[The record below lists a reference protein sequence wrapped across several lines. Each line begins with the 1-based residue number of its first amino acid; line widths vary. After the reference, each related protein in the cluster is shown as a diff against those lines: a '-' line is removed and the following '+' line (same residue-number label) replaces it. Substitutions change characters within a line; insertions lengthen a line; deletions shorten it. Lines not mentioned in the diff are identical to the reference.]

1 MYDITRFSLADM
13 TRCGAALRRM
23 GEGST
28 SMEEVAG
35 KIVRYLYQEMTD
47 LETGDKSFG
56 LVRLFKTHDYGDL
69 EPELQRFAAEVLGR
83 EPELPGT
90 KCLTLLATA
99 GSKEEWNDRRKSK
112 RHQSFPLLSAE
123 MVQTFPMIS
132 TLVDQLGLDISEVL
146 NPDPDMLVDIDQKAY
161 NVFHIPYALGSEAIV
176 DQEDFVIPEGIKSCL
191 GFGGM
196 LPSGNLF
203 AVIMFSK
210 VPIIPTVAAMFR
222 SMSLNLKIALLP
234 FETRVFAG

>member
-1 MYDITRFSLADM
+1 MYDITRFSLAEM

-23 GEGST
+23 GEDST
-28 SMEEVAG
+28 SMEEVAD
-35 KIVRYLYQEMTD
+35 KVVRYLYEEMTD
-47 LETGDKSFG
+47 RETGDRSFG

-69 EPELQRFAAEVLGR
+69 EPELQRFAAGVLGE

-99 GSKEEWNDRRKSK
+99 GSQEEWNDRRRSQ
-112 RHQSFPLLSAE
+112 RHRSIPLLSAE
-123 MVQTFPMIS
+123 MVRAFPMIS
-132 TLVDQLGLDISEVL
+132 NLVNQMGLEITDVL
-146 NPDPDMLVDIDQKAY
+146 NLDPGMLVDIDQKAY
-161 NVFHIPYALGSEAIV
+161 NVFHVPYAVGSEAIV

-203 AVIMFSK
+203 VVVMFSK
-210 VPIIPTVAAMFR
+210 VPIIPTVAAMFQTI
-222 SMSLNLKIALLP
+222 SLNLKIALLP

>member
-1 MYDITRFSLADM
+1 MYDMTRFSLADM

-35 KIVRYLYQEMTD
+35 KVVRYFYDEMTD
-47 LETGDKSFG
+47 LESGERSFG

-69 EPELQRFAAEVLGR
+69 DPELQGFVAGVLGQ
-83 EPELPGT
+83 EPVSPGT

-99 GSKEEWNDRRKSK
+99 GSKAEWNDRGMSQ
-112 RHQSFPLLSAE
+112 RHRSIPLLSAE
-123 MVQTFPMIS
+123 MVRAFPMVS
-132 TLVDQLGLDISEVL
+132 NLVNQLGLEITDVL
-146 NPDPDMLVDIDQKAY
+146 NPDPSMIVDIDQKTY
-161 NVFHIPYALGSEAIV
+161 NVFHVPYAVGSEAIV

-203 AVIMFSK
+203 AVVMFSR

-222 SMSLNLKIALLP
+222 TISLNLKLALLP

>member
-23 GEGST
+23 GEDST
-28 SMEEVAG
+28 SMEELAG
-35 KIVRYLYQEMTD
+35 KVVRYLYQEMTD
-47 LETGDKSFG
+47 LESGERSFG
-56 LVRLFKTHDYGDL
+56 LVRLFKTHGYGDL
-69 EPELQRFAAEVLGR
+69 DQELQRFAAEVLGR
-83 EPELPGT
+83 EPEPGT

-99 GSKEEWNDRRKSK
+99 GSKEEWNDRRRSK
-112 RHQSFPLLSAE
+112 RHRSIPLLSTE
-123 MVQTFPMIS
+123 MVRAFPMIS
-132 TLVDQLGLDISEVL
+132 NLVGQLGLEITDVL
-146 NPDPDMLVDIDQKAY
+146 NPDPSMLVDIDQKAY
-161 NVFHIPYALGSEAIV
+161 NVFHVPYALGSEAIV

-203 AVIMFSK
+203 AVVMFSK
-210 VPIIPTVAAMFR
+210 VPIIPTVAAMFQTI
-222 SMSLNLKIALLP
+222 SLNLKIALLP

>member
-35 KIVRYLYQEMTD
+35 KIVRYLYKEMTD
-47 LETGDKSFG
+47 QETGDKSFG

-69 EPELQRFAAEVLGR
+69 EPDLQEFVAGVLGQ
-83 EPELPGT
+83 EPEFRGT
-90 KCLTLLATA
+90 KCLTLMATA
-99 GSKEEWNDRRKSK
+99 GSKEEWNDRRRSQ
-112 RHQSFPLLSAE
+112 RHQSIPLLSAE
-123 MVQTFPMIS
+123 MVRAFPMLS
-132 TLVDQLGLDISEVL
+132 NLVNQLGLEITDVL
-146 NPDPDMLVDIDQKAY
+146 NPDPSMLVDIDQKAY
-161 NVFHIPYALGSEAIV
+161 NVFHVPYAVGSEAIV

-203 AVIMFSK
+203 AVVMFSR

-222 SMSLNLKIALLP
+222 TISLNLKLALLP
-234 FETRVFAG
+234 FESRVFAV